1 MHVWIR
7 HKLNVRY
14 IVSNMAQNT
23 NYFSNNSKTIN
34 EKSEVEKVQFKYDL
48 ESKAYPINQSINGM
62 WSKYFPV

>member
-7 HKLNVRY
+7 HKPNVRY

-23 NYFSNNSKTIN
+23 NYFSNNSKTIK

-48 ESKAYPINQSINGM
+48 ESKAYPIN
-62 WSKYFPV
+62 